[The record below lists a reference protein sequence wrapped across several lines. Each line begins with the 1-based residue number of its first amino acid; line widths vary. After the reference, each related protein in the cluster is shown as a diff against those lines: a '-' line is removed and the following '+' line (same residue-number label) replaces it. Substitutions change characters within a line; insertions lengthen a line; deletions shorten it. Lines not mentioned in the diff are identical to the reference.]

1 MSAFVKLYIKIDKNN
16 KQCDICVCMGGSY
29 LCSPHGRCT
38 LWQSWALMCSPAD
51 TDWSDC
57 SRTPDLWARTNIYFH
72 LSPVWWNITE
82 HSRWSHVHRAAVRVP
97 LMYPLSR
104 TAWYV
109 GRRVRNFLSFILVFF
124 WSDESMLTEFFIAVG
139 RQAPC
144 ECISFANTLNVHS
157 VAQGHSQTYLGS
169 S

>member
-1 MSAFVKLYIKIDKNN
+1 MSAFVKLYKKIYKNN

-38 LWQSWALMCSPAD
+38 FWQSWALMCSPAD

-57 SRTPDLWARTNIYFH
+57 SQTPDLWAHTNIYFH

-82 HSRWSHVHRAAVRVP
+82 DSLESRALLTFNISFVSDSLVCGSTSQELLELHPGFLLVWWIHAHR
-97 LMYPLSR
+97 
-104 TAWYV
+104 
-109 GRRVRNFLSFILVFF
+109 ILHCCRKTG
-124 WSDESMLTEFFIAVG
+124 SMWVDL
-139 RQAPC
+139 
-144 ECISFANTLNVHS
+144 FANTLNVHS
-157 VAQGHSQTYLGS
+157 AAQGHSQTYLGS